1 MTHVG
6 RIYHQ
11 AKWLFKKQRKAA
23 LGKTRQAFKTH
34 HGANHADYA
43 HIYADSSLEQHIK
56 AIRAFSI
63 WCAQKRDIW
72 FLKDIN
78 HELVGEYCTQLQHEG
93 YSIWTIKAR
102 ITAINH
108 AMVGGGYWREK
119 DAFTAKTWNETHYD
133 YFNDELHQK
142 NREEIR
148 NNRTISA
155 QTWRNEHEHL
165 YHEYQQEI
173 DTVRAFGLRRSELI
187 HVDPRKPSIMA
198 NSFYTDERNH
208 LYVFVPY
215 GKGGRP
221 RFAKCR
227 NDLHAEMNQY
237 YQAQPIGKLPQS
249 LDDLKAFR
257 DQWLSTNDENMRK
270 QAYLFSKQDY
280 HHAISYHRQRQEYAQ
295 VRLTEEQ
302 QVPPLKHDYQQTIE
316 GVTAYHSQFERV
328 SRDLGHNR
336 VDVLGNYLANN

>member
-1 MTHVG
+1 MAHVG

-23 LGKTRQAFKTH
+23 FGKTRQDFKIH

-72 FLKDIN
+72 FLKDID

-108 AMVGGGYWREK
+108 AMVGGGYWQEE
-119 DAFTAKTWNETHYD
+119 DAFTAQTWNKTHHD
-133 YFNDELHQK
+133 YFNDEIHQK
-142 NREEIR
+142 NRAEIR
-148 NNRTISA
+148 NNRTVSA
-155 QTWRNEHEHL
+155 QEWRDDHERLYNE
-165 YHEYQQEI
+165 YRQEI

-187 HVDPRKPSIMA
+187 HVDKRKPSIMHD
-198 NSFYTDERNH
+198 SFYTDERNN

-227 NDLHAEMNQY
+227 NDLYDEMTNY
-237 YQAQPIGKLPQS
+237 YQAQPLATIPQR
-249 LDDLKAFR
+249 LDDIKDFR
-257 DQWLSTNDENMRK
+257 RQWLNDHDEAMRK
-270 QAYLFSKQDY
+270 QEYLFNQDDY

-295 VRLTEEQ
+295 ERLREEELY
-302 QVPPLKHDYQQTIE
+302 PPTSNDYQRKI
-316 GVTAYHSQFERV
+316 GDVIAYHSQFERV
-328 SRDLGHNR
+328 AHDLGHNR
-336 VDVLGNYLANN
+336 VDVLGNYLTND